1 MKLIKSKKASENYLS
16 KIVKI
21 DTFRKHND
29 PEVNKLKCCTIDGF
43 NIITGIDSEPGLY
56 VYFPGLSQINN
67 DFLSY
72 ANLYRHKELNKDPEQ
87 SGMFEDNGR
96 VKSIRLRG
104 ELSEGFIIPV
114 VVLQN
119 YVLSVTNKELN
130 DVTEGTEFDAI
141 EHDGK
146 EFWISKKYMPK
157 HTQQQ
162 GSGVG
167 GKQSKKVPKGL
178 DKVIDSQFRFHYDTT
193 LIKKCP
199 FVLNPESLIQISSKI
214 HGTSGISAHVL
225 CRREETLKERVLR
238 FLRIDRTEKTQY
250 DYLYSSRTVIKN
262 KYYNANVKDGFY
274 GVDVWAEADK
284 LVRPHLEKGQT
295 AYYEIVGF
303 LPNGGYIQKN
313 YDYGCVAPKDNETYT
328 PEKHFKVRIYR
339 VTYTNV
345 DGKVL
350 EYSTHQVQQ
359 WCEKNGLIPVEEY
372 YYGKAK
378 DLYPDIDPAEHWN
391 ENFLDRLANDG
402 TFNMEKNS
410 PECKNKVPH
419 EGVVIKIE
427 DGMSRAFKLK
437 CFKFL
442 NKEQEALD
450 KGEENIEDEA

>member
-1 MKLIKSKKASENYLS
+1 MKLIKSKKANENYLS
-16 KIVKI
+16 KIVMI
-21 DTFRKHND
+21 DSFRKHND
-29 PEVNKLKCCTIDGF
+29 PEVNRLKVAIVDGF

-56 VYFPGLSQINN
+56 VYFPSLSQINP

-96 VKSIRLRG
+96 VKAIKLRG
-104 ELSEGFIIPV
+104 EISEGFIIPLT
-114 VVLQN
+114 VLEN
-119 YVLSVTNKELN
+119 YIVSVTNQELKDIQEN
-130 DVTEGTEFDAI
+130 TEFDSV
-141 EHDGK
+141 EHEGK
-146 EFWISKKYMPK
+146 EFWISKKYLPK

-178 DKVIDSQFRFHYDTT
+178 DKVIDTQFRFHYDTT

-199 FVLNPESLIQISSKI
+199 FVLNPESQIHISAKI
-214 HGTSGISAHVL
+214 HGTSGISAYVL
-225 CRREETLKERVLR
+225 CRREETFKEKVLR
-238 FLRIDRTEKTQY
+238 FLKIDRTEKTQY

-262 KYYNANVKDGFY
+262 KYYNANVGGGYY

-284 LVRPHLEKGQT
+284 IVRPHLEKGQT

-303 LPNGGYIQKN
+303 LPNGSYIQKN
-313 YDYGCVAPKDNETYT
+313 YDYGCVAPRDNETYT

-339 VTYTNV
+339 ITYTNV

-350 EYSTHQVQQ
+350 EYSTRQVRQ

-378 DLYPDIDPAEHWN
+378 DLYPDLDPNTHWN
-391 ENFLDRLANDG
+391 EDFIDRLSNDKR
-402 TFNMEKNS
+402 FYMELDS
-410 PECKNKVPH
+410 PHCVNKVPH
-419 EGVVIKIE
+419 EGLVIKIE
-427 DGMSRAFKLK
+427 DGLSRAFKLK
-437 CFKFL
+437 CFRFL
-442 NKEQEALD
+442 NKEQELLD
-450 KGEENIEDEA
+450 KGEGNIEDEA